1 MPTEQNQAALD
12 DDNDEATNNDDPI
25 LHHRRHHRQQRQI
38 LYTRLIHCDDQAGSI
53 SIPTRI
59 NDDGSENDDNEQ
71 QQQTTRTGQGKQKMI
86 RQFHHVSL

>member
-1 MPTEQNQAALD
+1 MQIEWGCFSC
-12 DDNDEATNNDDPI
+12 
-25 LHHRRHHRQQRQI
+25 HRK
-38 LYTRLIHCDDQAGSI
+38 
-53 SIPTRI
+53 I